1 MCMRQM
7 MFAMDDVGFLTQGA
21 VSVGIIFFMAVIGY
35 QILKMKRSVL
45 KKEGEICILNLQI
58 SVKKLGADEV
68 LSGITLSMEKW
79 EGLWTAREKAVVEK
93 SMLMRV
99 ICGLVLPTVGEV
111 KIDGKILGK
120 EFSFPPSVGVFI
132 EKPGFL
138 DSYSG
143 FQNLM
148 MLASIKGQISGA
160 EVKDVL
166 KRVGLQDVMY
176 KKYRKYSLG
185 MKQKLGIAAAI
196 MEKPELIILD
206 EPSNALD
213 EKSEEI
219 LWQIVGEE
227 KERGAL
233 ILISCHTTETLEK
246 VSDEIFRMDM
256 GQIKEHMTV

>member
-1 MCMRQM
+1 MKRMILASGSPRRKELLQM
-7 MFAMDDVGFLTQGA
+7 LEVPFEVLVSDTKEVITKNEPAEVTKELSYQKAMA
-21 VSVGIIFFMAVIGY
+21 VAEQVEEGIII
-35 QILKMKRSVL
+35 
-45 KKEGEICILNLQI
+45 
-58 SVKKLGADEV
+58 GAD
-68 LSGITLSMEKW
+68 T
-79 EGLWTAREKAVVEK
+79 VV
-93 SMLMRV
+93 S
-99 ICGLVLPTVGEV
+99 
-111 KIDGKILGK
+111 IDGKILGK

>member
-1 MCMRQM
+1 MYLE
-7 MFAMDDVGFLTQGA
+7 LTDI
-21 VSVGIIFFMAVIGY
+21 S
-35 QILKMKRSVL
+35 
-45 KKEGEICILNLQI
+45 KKI
-58 SVKKLGADEV
+58 GADEV
-68 LSGITLSMEKW
+68 LSGITLSMEKGKVY
-79 EGLWTAREKAVVEK
+79 GLQGKNGCGK

-185 MKQKLGIAAAI
+185 MKQRLGIACAI
-196 MEKPELIILD
+196 MEEPKLLLLD
-206 EPSNALD
+206 EPFNALD
-213 EKSEEI
+213 KEGQEKLSEI
-219 LWQIVGEE
+219 IRDMRDKGS
-227 KERGAL
+227 L
-233 ILISCHTTETLEK
+233 ILLSSHDKDELENL
-246 VSDEIFRMDM
+246 SDVIYLVDSGRF
-256 GQIKEHMTV
+256 KLK

>member
-1 MCMRQM
+1 MYLE
-7 MFAMDDVGFLTQGA
+7 LTDI
-21 VSVGIIFFMAVIGY
+21 S
-35 QILKMKRSVL
+35 
-45 KKEGEICILNLQI
+45 KKI
-58 SVKKLGADEV
+58 GADEV
-68 LSGITLSMEKW
+68 LSGITLSMEKGKVY
-79 EGLWTAREKAVVEK
+79 GLQGKNGCGK

-166 KRVGLQDVMY
+166 KREGLQEVMY

-219 LWQIVGEE
+219 IWLILGVE
-227 KERGAL
+227 KVRGAL
-233 ILISCHTTETLEK
+233 NLTTETLEK

>member
-1 MCMRQM
+1 MYLE
-7 MFAMDDVGFLTQGA
+7 LTDI
-21 VSVGIIFFMAVIGY
+21 S
-35 QILKMKRSVL
+35 
-45 KKEGEICILNLQI
+45 KKI
-58 SVKKLGADEV
+58 GADEV
-68 LSGITLSMEKW
+68 LSGITLSMEKGKVY
-79 EGLWTAREKAVVEK
+79 GLQGKNGCGK

-143 FQNLM
+143 LQNL
-148 MLASIKGQISGA
+148 ISGA

-219 LWQIVGEE
+219 LWQIVREE

-233 ILISCHTTETLEK
+233 ILISCHITETLEK
-246 VSDEIFRMDM
+246 VSDEIFKMDM

>member
-1 MCMRQM
+1 MYLE
-7 MFAMDDVGFLTQGA
+7 LTDI
-21 VSVGIIFFMAVIGY
+21 S
-35 QILKMKRSVL
+35 
-45 KKEGEICILNLQI
+45 KKI
-58 SVKKLGADEV
+58 GADEV
-68 LSGITLSMEKW
+68 LSGITLSMEKGKVY
-79 EGLWTAREKAVVEK
+79 GLQGKNGCGK

-166 KRVGLQDVMY
+166 KRVGLQEVMY

-196 MEKPELIILD
+196 MEKP
-206 EPSNALD
+206 
-213 EKSEEI
+213 
-219 LWQIVGEE
+219 E

>member
-1 MCMRQM
+1 MYLE
-7 MFAMDDVGFLTQGA
+7 LTDI
-21 VSVGIIFFMAVIGY
+21 S
-35 QILKMKRSVL
+35 
-45 KKEGEICILNLQI
+45 KKI
-58 SVKKLGADEV
+58 GADEV
-68 LSGITLSMEKW
+68 LSGITLSMEKGKVY
-79 EGLWTAREKAVVEK
+79 GLQGKNGCGK

-132 EKPGFL
+132 
-138 DSYSG
+138 
-143 FQNLM
+143 
-148 MLASIKGQISGA
+148 
-160 EVKDVL
+160 
-166 KRVGLQDVMY
+166 
-176 KKYRKYSLG
+176 
-185 MKQKLGIAAAI
+185 
-196 MEKPELIILD
+196 EKPELIILD

>member
-1 MCMRQM
+1 M
-7 MFAMDDVGFLTQGA
+7 
-21 VSVGIIFFMAVIGY
+21 
-35 QILKMKRSVL
+35 
-45 KKEGEICILNLQI
+45 NLQI
-58 SVKKLGADEV
+58 SVKKFGADEV
-68 LSGITLSMEKW
+68 LSGITLSMERGN
-79 EGLWTAREKAVVEK
+79 GLWTAREKAVVEN

-213 EKSEEI
+213 EK
-219 LWQIVGEE
+219 
-227 KERGAL
+227 ERRNIMAD
-233 ILISCHTTETLEK
+233 C
-246 VSDEIFRMDM
+246 R
-256 GQIKEHMTV
+256 

>member
-1 MCMRQM
+1 
-7 MFAMDDVGFLTQGA
+7 
-21 VSVGIIFFMAVIGY
+21 
-35 QILKMKRSVL
+35 
-45 KKEGEICILNLQI
+45 
-58 SVKKLGADEV
+58 
-68 LSGITLSMEKW
+68 MEKF
-79 EGLWTAREKAVVEK
+79 LEK
-93 SMLMRV
+93 SFHFLQV
-99 ICGLVLPTVGEV
+99 WACLL
-111 KIDGKILGK
+111 K
-120 EFSFPPSVGVFI
+120 
-132 EKPGFL
+132 KPGFL

-160 EVKDVL
+160 EVKDVI
-166 KRVGLQDVMY
+166 KRVGATGCNVQ
-176 KKYRKYSLG
+176 KYRKYSLG

-213 EKSEEI
+213 EKSEET

-246 VSDEIFRMDM
+246 VSDEIF
-256 GQIKEHMTV
+256 